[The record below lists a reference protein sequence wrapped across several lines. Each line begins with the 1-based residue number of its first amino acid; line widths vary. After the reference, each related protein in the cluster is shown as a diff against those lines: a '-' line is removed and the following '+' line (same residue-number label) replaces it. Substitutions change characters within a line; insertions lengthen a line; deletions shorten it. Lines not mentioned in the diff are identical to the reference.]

1 MCRHIYNW
9 NIIKFDVKQPIKQP
23 TSLIFTSSE
32 LQNQSAIISR
42 SIQMIKINPQEKA

>member
-9 NIIKFDVKQPIKQP
+9 NLIEFHVKYYINKYIKLNKY
-23 TSLIFTSSE
+23 E

-42 SIQMIKINPQEKA
+42 SIQMIK